1 MQSMPLSPE
10 ALPLLNEPGSG
21 ADIGARPLI
30 LRNAET

>member
-1 MQSMPLSPE
+1 
-10 ALPLLNEPGSG
+10 LPLLNEPGSG